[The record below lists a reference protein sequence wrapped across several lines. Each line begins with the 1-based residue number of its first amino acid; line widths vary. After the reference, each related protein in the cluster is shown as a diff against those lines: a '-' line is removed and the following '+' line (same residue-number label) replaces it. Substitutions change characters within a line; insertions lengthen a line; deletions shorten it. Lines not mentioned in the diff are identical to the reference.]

1 MEASYFKNL
10 SIEAT
15 YFEID
20 LFLFCAKELQIKK
33 KFIHFIL
40 EFSCFM
46 IICTNSHFC
55 SNYIN

>member
-33 KFIHFIL
+33 KIYSFYSGI
-40 EFSCFM
+40 
-46 IICTNSHFC
+46 
-55 SNYIN
+55 